1 MPNIKSA
8 EKRMRSDAKKH
19 LQNQA
24 TLSELHTLYRKLV
37 DQVKEKSGQAQEQ
50 ARTLISKLDKA
61 VSRGII
67 PHGRA
72 DRKKA
77 RIGKLLTT
85 KETGNQSTETK
96 KG

>member
-1 MPNIKSA
+1 MPNIPSA
-8 EKRMRSDAKKH
+8 AKRVRSDAKRR
-19 LQNQA
+19 LANQT

-37 DQVKEKSGQAQEQ
+37 AKVEAKAEGIKELAKE
-50 ARTLISKLDKA
+50 LVSKLDKA

-77 RIGKLLTT
+77 RIGKLL
-85 KETGNQSTETK
+85 SK
-96 KG
+96 KK